1 MLAIASIVYCLLFH
15 SNIHFKQER
24 RKKNKI
30 NENNNDKNFYHGW
43 CGLRKFIDGVD
54 AINNIVVPR
63 CFVSQNAYHHSITQ
77 KILYFYLF
85 NPEKKYYS
93 IIVSAENEAIFV
105 WLWCLY
111 TYKFTW
117 LYNIQCICIYVLLM
131 LIVYFA
137 WLFEIVQRERK
148 KN

>member
-43 CGLRKFIDGVD
+43 YGIRKFIDGVD
-54 AINNIVVPR
+54 VDAMNNIVVPR
-63 CFVSQNAYHHSITQ
+63 CFVSQNAYRHSITQ

-85 NPEKKYYS
+85 NPEILIQSSFQPKMRQYS
-93 IIVSAENEAIFV
+93 FACDAYIWIH
-105 WLWCLY
+105 
-111 TYKFTW
+111 
-117 LYNIQCICIYVLLM
+117 
-131 LIVYFA
+131 LIVYVFMYINA
-137 WLFEIVQRERK
+137 YCLFRLIFWNRATREK
-148 KN
+148 KKLII